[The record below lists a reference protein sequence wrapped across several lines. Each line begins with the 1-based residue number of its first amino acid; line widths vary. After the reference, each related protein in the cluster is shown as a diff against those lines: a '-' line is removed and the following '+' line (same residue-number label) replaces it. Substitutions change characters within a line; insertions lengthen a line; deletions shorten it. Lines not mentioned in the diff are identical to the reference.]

1 MNYEKKNEPLNEVQR
16 EPCLDFIR
24 EAATDITIETRDF
37 GDHIQIIKIKTKHI
51 ESTTK
56 ISLHK
61 NCHLNEAYKKYI
73 LKLLGLAP

>member
-1 MNYEKKNEPLNEVQR
+1 MNKINDVHG

-51 ESTTK
+51 ESITK
-56 ISLHK
+56 VCLHK
-61 NCHLNEAYKKYI
+61 KCLLNEENQKHI
-73 LKLLGLAP
+73 LMKLLGMA